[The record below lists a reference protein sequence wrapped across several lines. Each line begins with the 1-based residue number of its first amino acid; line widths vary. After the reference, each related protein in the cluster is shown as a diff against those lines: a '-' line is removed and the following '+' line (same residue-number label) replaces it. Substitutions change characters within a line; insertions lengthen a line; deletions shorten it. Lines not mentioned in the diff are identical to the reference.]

1 MGIFILLIII
11 FAFTA
16 GAVRQEIALAL
27 TGAVFLA
34 LWAYCL
40 VMTLLLALLHR
51 RRALG
56 AFVRISPRE
65 VIAGEMAE
73 AVYGAS
79 GSGIFQMPGI
89 LVRCRVLLAAKD
101 GRNIHYDFNPA
112 DSPPKTAAHLFA
124 AEKRGAYFSR
134 FDEFAVFDIW
144 GFFRFVYRLPVE
156 DTARLLVSPHAADE
170 PPPVNAR
177 AGESLLKPEFSFQR
191 TDNLIDHRP
200 YVPGD
205 DPRRINWKLYGHGSG
220 LFVREGEFE
229 PPPQSNIVILIDT
242 EYDPLLYSTDA
253 ARHGLDVLCENALA
267 AALACTESGMEAF
280 TGYAGGAIRGGNAA
294 ELAASLA
301 WPAAMPLPTSSGF
314 QGSRKLPVA
323 PPQCGVLILALARST
338 AETSAID
345 RFLNDTENR
354 PVEILFFC
362 GSADTNTIAHNERLA
377 AAGVCSSLYNQ
388 RSGVRAGVFGI

>member
-34 LWAYCL
+34 VWVYCL
-40 VMTLLLALLHR
+40 VMTLFLALLHR
-51 RRALG
+51 RRARG
-56 AFVRISPRE
+56 AFIRVSPRE
-65 VIAGEMAE
+65 VTAGEMAE
-73 AVYGAS
+73 AVYGADT
-79 GSGIFQMPGI
+79 GGIFQLPGI
-89 LVRCRVLLAAKD
+89 LVRYRLLLAAKD
-101 GRNIHYDFNPA
+101 GRRIQYDFNPA
-112 DSPPKTAAHLFA
+112 DSPPKTGAHLFT

-134 FDEFAVFDIW
+134 FDEYAVFDIW
-144 GFFRFVYRLPVE
+144 GFFRFAYRLPVE
-156 DTARLLVSPHAADE
+156 NTARLLVSPHPADE
-170 PPPVNAR
+170 PPPVNAH

-229 PPPQSNIVILIDT
+229 PPPQSNIVILVDT
-242 EYDPLLYSTDA
+242 EYDPLLYNRASA
-253 ARHGLDVLCENALA
+253 LHGVDVLCENALSA
-267 AALACTESGMEAF
+267 VLACAESGMEAF
-280 TGYAGGAIRGGNAA
+280 TGYAGGVICGGNAV

-301 WPAAMPLPTSSGF
+301 WPAVAPLLTSG
-314 QGSRKLPVA
+314 KLPVA
-323 PPQCGVLILALARST
+323 PPHCGVLILALARST

-345 RFLNDTENR
+345 RFLSDTANR
-354 PVEILFFC
+354 PVDILFFC
-362 GSADTNTIAHNERLA
+362 GSTNADTGADKKSAAHNERLT
-377 AAGVCSSLYNQ
+377 AAGVCAGLYNQ
-388 RSGVRAGVFGI
+388 RSGVRAGVCGI